1 MVTRAVCRS
10 CLTAGRRAV
19 LKSPPH
25 RRGCAQSRLPKLGDS
40 GLAEYSC
47 ITALWA
53 NIRICRQWSATAGR
67 PLCRP
72 TVRKGRLRIGIW
84 PPVNAASTSKPM
96 RLSFGVMVDR
106 CVVERHWLRRSFLR
120 L

>member
-72 TVRKGRLRIGIW
+72 TVRKRAAKNRNLAPGERRIDEQADAVKFRGH
-84 PPVNAASTSKPM
+84 
-96 RLSFGVMVDR
+96 G
-106 CVVERHWLRRSFLR
+106 
-120 L
+120 